1 LIDRRHIGCMNQP
14 DDSFYI
20 AKVLE
25 GDVASF
31 SYLVDRYQD
40 MVYGLA
46 LKMLR
51 NEEDAEEMAQDS
63 FVKAYRSLAS
73 YRQQSKFSTWLYR
86 ITYNGCISLMR
97 KRKLEVRSM
106 DEQQLSDR
114 DEARLNDQLM
124 EMDKAMVEKLLQE
137 AMEKLP
143 ELEQVLITL
152 YYYEE
157 QKVEEI
163 SHITGL
169 TESNVKVKI
178 HRARKKMYD
187 LLHQSYEEGIFNT
200 V

>member
-1 LIDRRHIGCMNQP
+1 MIDRRHIGCMNQT

-63 FVKAYRSLAS
+63 FVKAYRSLTS

-114 DEARLNDQLM
+114 DEARLNEQLM
-124 EMDKAMVEKLLQE
+124 EMDKALVAKLLQE

-143 ELEQVLITL
+143 VLEQVLITL

-187 LLHQSYEEGIFNT
+187 LLYQSYEEGIFNT

>member
-1 LIDRRHIGCMNQP
+1 MIDRRHIGCMNQP
-14 DDSFYI
+14 DDSIYI
-20 AKVLE
+20 AKVLS
-25 GDVASF
+25 GDGASF

-51 NEEDAEEMAQDS
+51 NEEDAEEMAQDC

-86 ITYNGCISLMR
+86 ITYNGCISLLR

-114 DEARLNDQLM
+114 DEARLNEQLTQ
-124 EMDKAMVEKLLQE
+124 MDKAMVEKLLQE
-137 AMEKLP
+137 ALEKLP

-152 YYYEE
+152 YYYED

>member
-1 LIDRRHIGCMNQP
+1 MKQP
-14 DDSFYI
+14 DDYYI
-20 AKVLE
+20 TKVLE
-25 GDVASF
+25 GDTASF

-46 LKMLR
+46 FKMLR

-63 FVKAYRSLAS
+63 FVKAYRSLSS
-73 YRQQSKFSTWLYR
+73 YRMQSKFSTWLYR
-86 ITYNGCISLMR
+86 ITYNGCISLLR
-97 KRKLEVRSM
+97 KRKLEIRSM
-106 DEQQLSDR
+106 DEQQLTNR
-114 DEARLNDQLM
+114 DEVRINEQLA
-124 EMDKAMVEKLLQE
+124 EMDKALVEKLLQE

-152 YYYEE
+152 YYYED

-163 SHITGL
+163 SNITGL

-187 LLHQSYEEGIFNT
+187 LLHQSYEEGIFST

>member
-1 LIDRRHIGCMNQP
+1 
-14 DDSFYI
+14 
-20 AKVLE
+20 
-25 GDVASF
+25 
-31 SYLVDRYQD
+31 
-40 MVYGLA
+40 
-46 LKMLR
+46 MLY
-51 NEEDAEEMAQDS
+51 E
-63 FVKAYRSLAS
+63 V
-73 YRQQSKFSTWLYR
+73 
-86 ITYNGCISLMR
+86 IT
-97 KRKLEVRSM
+97 KLEVRSM

>member
-1 LIDRRHIGCMNQP
+1 MNQP
-14 DDSFYI
+14 DDNFYI
-20 AKVLE
+20 ARVLG
-25 GDVASF
+25 GDTASY

-40 MVYGLA
+40 LVFGLA

-51 NEEDAEEMAQDS
+51 NQEDAQEMAQDS
-63 FVKAYRSLAS
+63 FVKAYRSLAT
-73 YRQQSKFSTWLYR
+73 YRQESKFSTWLYR

-106 DEQQLSDR
+106 DEQQLTDG
-114 DEARLNDQLM
+114 DEARLNEQLTG
-124 EMDKAMVEKLLQE
+124 MDKALVEKLLQE
-137 AMEKLP
+137 ALAKLP

-152 YYYEE
+152 YYYED

-169 TESNVKVKI
+169 SDSNVKVKI
-178 HRARKKMYD
+178 HRARKKMYA
-187 LLHQSYEEGIFNT
+187 LLHQSYEEGIFSP

>member
-1 LIDRRHIGCMNQP
+1 MNQP

-20 AKVLE
+20 SKVLA
-25 GDVASF
+25 GDTASF

-40 MVYGLA
+40 LVYGLA

-51 NEEDAEEMAQDS
+51 NGEDAEEMAQDC

-86 ITYNGCISLMR
+86 ITYNSCISLMR
-97 KRKLEVRSM
+97 KRKMEVRSV
-106 DEQQLSDR
+106 DEHQLSDR
-114 DEARLNDQLM
+114 DEARLNQQLT
-124 EMDKAMVEKLLQE
+124 EMDKALVEKLLRE

-143 ELEQVLITL
+143 ALDQVLITL
-152 YYYEE
+152 YYFED
-157 QKVEEI
+157 QSVEEI
-163 SHITGL
+163 SQITGL
-169 TESNVKVKI
+169 TASNVKVKI

-187 LLHQSYEEGIFNT
+187 LLYQSYEEGIFSG

>member
-1 LIDRRHIGCMNQP
+1 MNQP

-31 SYLVDRYQD
+31 SYLVDQYQD

-63 FVKAYRSLAS
+63 FVKAYRSLTS

-124 EMDKAMVEKLLQE
+124 EMDKALVEKLLQE

>member
-1 LIDRRHIGCMNQP
+1 LIDRRHIGCMNQT

-63 FVKAYRSLAS
+63 FVKAYRSLTS

-114 DEARLNDQLM
+114 DEARLNEQLM
-124 EMDKAMVEKLLQE
+124 EMDKALVAKLLQE

-143 ELEQVLITL
+143 VLEQVLITL

-187 LLHQSYEEGIFNT
+187 LLYQSYEEGIFNT

>member
-1 LIDRRHIGCMNQP
+1 MSQP
-14 DDSFYI
+14 DEYYI
-20 AKVLE
+20 TKVLE

-46 LKMLR
+46 FKLLR

-63 FVKAYRSLAS
+63 FVKAYRSLNS
-73 YRQQSKFSTWLYR
+73 YRQQSKFSTWIYR
-86 ITYNGCISLMR
+86 ITYNGCITLLR

-106 DEQQLSDR
+106 DEQQLTDK
-114 DEARLNDQLM
+114 DEAQLNAQLI
-124 EMDKAMVEKLLQE
+124 EMDKALVEKLLQE

-152 YYYEE
+152 YYFEE
-157 QKVEEI
+157 QKMEEI
-163 SHITGL
+163 SQITGL
-169 TESNVKVKI
+169 SESNVKVKI

-187 LLHQSYEEGIFNT
+187 LLHQSYEEGIFSS

>member
-1 LIDRRHIGCMNQP
+1 MNQP
-14 DDSFYI
+14 DDYYYI
-20 AKVLE
+20 AKVLD
-25 GDVASF
+25 GDTASF

-51 NEEDAEEMAQDS
+51 NGEDAEEMAQDC
-63 FVKAYRSLAS
+63 FVKAFRSLSS

-86 ITYNGCISLMR
+86 IAYNGCISLMR

-124 EMDKAMVEKLLQE
+124 EMDKALVEKLLQE

-152 YYYEE
+152 YYYED

-169 TESNVKVKI
+169 TDSNVKVKI

-187 LLHQSYEEGIFNT
+187 LLHQSYEEGIFST
-200 V
+200 I